1 MGSISAAASGAD
13 IIEKH
18 ISLNKKIGTDSKF
31 SLEIKDLQNF
41 VSMCKSAYR
50 TKGKVFCGPTR
61 NEIKSTK
68 SIRTLF
74 FGKNLPKGHLI
85 KTNDILRK
93 RPGLG
98 IKVYNLSKII
108 GKKLKFK
115 VKRGDPVKFKN
126 FN

>member
-50 TKGKVFCGPTR
+50 TKGKVFYGPTR

-74 FGKNLPKGHLI
+74 FGKI
-85 KTNDILRK
+85 FQRDI
-93 RPGLG
+93 
-98 IKVYNLSKII
+98 
-108 GKKLKFK
+108 
-115 VKRGDPVKFKN
+115 
-126 FN
+126 

>member
-50 TKGKVFCGPTR
+50 TKGR
-61 NEIKSTK
+61 
-68 SIRTLF
+68 F
-74 FGKNLPKGHLI
+74 FMVRQEMKLNQLSQLEPYFLEKI
-85 KTNDILRK
+85 FQRDI
-93 RPGLG
+93 
-98 IKVYNLSKII
+98 
-108 GKKLKFK
+108 
-115 VKRGDPVKFKN
+115 
-126 FN
+126 